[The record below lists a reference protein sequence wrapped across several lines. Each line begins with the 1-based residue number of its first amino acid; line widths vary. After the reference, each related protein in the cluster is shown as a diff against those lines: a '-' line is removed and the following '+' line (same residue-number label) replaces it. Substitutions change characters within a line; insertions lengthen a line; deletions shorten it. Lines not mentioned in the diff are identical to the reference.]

1 MATSQLARH
10 LLHDWIARFVTA
22 SRSQRLLMRHNGF
35 RRFVQAQQ
43 LPADRLIAYA
53 AAVDLPDS
61 HDGVVFF
68 GEANSMDLYRS
79 GIAIIPKFKDV
90 A

>member
-1 MATSQLARH
+1 LARH
-10 LLHDWIARFVTA
+10 LLHDWVARFVSGT
-22 SRSQRLLMRHNGF
+22 RRKRPLFGNNGF
-35 RRFVQAQQ
+35 RRVVQAQQ

-53 AAVDLPDS
+53 AAVNLPDS